1 MDQTLIIRVD
11 PRYPG
16 AWDSLVPYVKSALGK
31 SGAHRD
37 WLEDDVF
44 AAIVSGQCALWALIH
59 NDEIFGAVVSS
70 EVYFPQRKVVDVT
83 LMGTDPN
90 TENQWRI
97 CVEMFKKMA
106 KACGASCLTA
116 TGRPG
121 WSRKI
126 GADRERIVFE
136 IDLGD

>member
-1 MDQTLIIRVD
+1 MEQTLIVRVD

-16 AWDSLVPYVKSALGK
+16 AWDSLVPYIKDALGR
-31 SGAHRD
+31 SGAYRD

-44 AAIVSGQCALWALIH
+44 AAVVAGQCALWALIH
-59 NDEIFGAVVSS
+59 EGQIFGAVVSS
-70 EVYFPQRKVVDVT
+70 EIYYPKRKVVDVT

-90 TENQWRI
+90 TEDQWRE
-97 CVEMFKKMA
+97 CVTIFKAMA
-106 KACGASCLTA
+106 KASGASCLTA

-121 WSRKI
+121 WSRKL